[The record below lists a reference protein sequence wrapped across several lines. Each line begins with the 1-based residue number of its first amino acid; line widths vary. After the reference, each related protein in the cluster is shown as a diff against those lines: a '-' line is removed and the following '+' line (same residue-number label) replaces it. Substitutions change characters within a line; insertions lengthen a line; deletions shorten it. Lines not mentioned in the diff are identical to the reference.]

1 MQSFN
6 EDLKTQILTTV

>member
-6 EDLKTQILTTV
+6 EDLKTQILTTA